1 MSFFIPR
8 ILRASGQTSLLLL
21 LLAIASPVWAQT
33 ARRAI
38 SPAAAPNV
46 VLITI
51 DTLRPDHLSC
61 YGYDRL
67 RTTNIDA
74 LAADGVLFEKAYT
87 SVPITL
93 PSHGALLTGTYPM
106 GNGLHD
112 FSGNRLSSEQ
122 PTLAG
127 LLRRRGYATGA
138 VVGAGVL
145 DSRFGLNSGFD
156 FYYDHFDFNRM
167 LETNLDAM
175 ERPGNVVVD
184 EALAWLRKNAHRRF
198 LLWMHLYDPHHPYN
212 PPAPYDQQYKDSPYD
227 GEIAFADAQVG
238 RLITYLKQQGLY
250 ARTLIVLAGDHGE
263 GLGEHGEKTHGFFI
277 YNSTLHVPLIVKA
290 PARDAVSVTRIQE
303 PVNLVDVL
311 PTMLALLKLPV
322 PTEVQGRSLLPLLQG
337 KESDRASDLYGESFL
352 PRLHFNWSEL
362 RGVQV
367 ENYHFIDAPKP
378 ELYDLAA
385 DPGERNNLFAQK
397 PAVAGELQGK
407 LAAVIRTYS
416 AGKETAEKTGLDP
429 AMAERLQALGYAAFA
444 GGGSPTI
451 SNREL
456 PDPKDRIEM
465 YELVS
470 EGLNLSQRHRY
481 DESIE
486 YLKRAVAIEET
497 SVPVH
502 YLLGLNYYRKQDWGN
517 AAQEFQRVLES
528 SPDYTLAVFNMG
540 LAQARLG
547 NREVAVGLLRRT
559 LALDPTNFSAAF
571 DLGALLLQMQRVP
584 ESLEAFRQAVKIL
597 PTFGPA
603 HRGIGEILLYQGKAD
618 EALVSLRTALRLMP
632 NNSAVRVSIAKALE
646 MKGLHQQAQEELRKA
661 QAGGSAE
668 RP

>member
-1 MSFFIPR
+1 MF
-8 ILRASGQTSLLLL
+8 LLLT
-21 LLAIASPVWAQT
+21 AIAAPAGAQT
-33 ARRAI
+33 GRGAARIA
-38 SPAAAPNV
+38 PPNV
-46 VLITI
+46 ILITI

-61 YGYDRL
+61 YGYERL

-87 SVPITL
+87 PVPITL
-93 PSHGALLTGTYPM
+93 PSHGSLFTGTYPM
-106 GNGLHD
+106 RTGLHD
-112 FSGNRLSSEQ
+112 FSGNRLNPEQ

-127 LLRRRGYATGA
+127 VLRRRGYATGA
-138 VVGAGVL
+138 VVGAAVL

-156 FYYDHFDFNRM
+156 FYYDRFDFNRM

-175 ERPGNVVVD
+175 ERPGNVVAD

-212 PPAPYDQQYKDSPYD
+212 PPAPYDQQYADSPYD

-238 RLITYLKQQGLY
+238 RIISYLKQQGLY
-250 ARTLIVLAGDHGE
+250 GRTLIVLAGDHGE

-277 YNSTLHVPLIVKA
+277 YNTTMRVPLIVK
-290 PARDAVSVTRIQE
+290 PAAREAATVKRVAE

-311 PTMLALLKLPV
+311 PTTLELLKLPV
-322 PTEVQGRSLLPLLQG
+322 PPEVQGRSLLPLLRGQQT
-337 KESDRASDLYGESFL
+337 ERVSDLYGESFL

-362 RGVQV
+362 RGIQV

-378 ELYDLAA
+378 ELYDVAA
-385 DPGERNNLFAQK
+385 DPSERTNLIEQK
-397 PAVAGELQGK
+397 PAVASELQKK
-407 LAAVIRTYS
+407 LADLIVNYS
-416 AGKETAEKTGLDP
+416 AGKEMAEKTGLDP
-429 AMAERLQALGYAAFA
+429 AMAERLQALGYAAFS
-444 GGGSPTI
+444 GGGNPTI

-470 EGLNLSQRHRY
+470 EALNLSQRGRY

-486 YLKRAVAIEET
+486 NLKKAVAIEPT
-497 SVPVH
+497 SVPTH
-502 YLLGLNYYRKQDWGN
+502 YLLGLNYYRKQDWAS
-517 AAQEFQRVLES
+517 AAIEFELVLKA
-528 SPDYTLAVFNMG
+528 SPDYTLAVFNLG
-540 LAQARLG
+540 LAKARLG
-547 NREVAVGLLRRT
+547 EREEAARLLRRT
-559 LALDPTNFSAAF
+559 LELDPSNFTAAF
-571 DLGALLLQMQRVP
+571 DLGALLLRMQRVP
-584 ESLEAFRQAVKIL
+584 ESLEAFRQSIRIL
-597 PTFGPA
+597 PSFGPA
-603 HRGIGEILLYQGKAD
+603 HRAIGEVLLYQGKPD

-661 QAGGSAE
+661 RSGGSAE
-668 RP
+668 